1 MNESTLALS
10 SPQRR
15 VFRLRSL
22 RVRIILFA
30 ALVCLILLV
39 LISGVIGALRN
50 TQSASL
56 RTAERHLHAVALSVQ
71 QAYNANQNFPS
82 ALFQLSEPNPHP
94 PAKLGMSDNP
104 PRAMAPPEPPPPPA
118 QAGSPLEQLMS
129 NALTSEPGVEG
140 GFFRVQSGALGGYAF
155 PTHEAP
161 GPPKEMPLR
170 ERPTIEEL
178 ARSAALSG
186 TEKSLRF
193 QGRHDAVLFDA
204 IPLRAS
210 NAQGAPVI
218 GAAWL
223 MQRLP
228 GAEAEQHRQL
238 LWGALGFA
246 AIALLI
252 CAAAFVILS
261 EVRGGL
267 HSVSSRLAAVAAG
280 VDIPAEPRTK
290 TLEEFDNVLSGIDQM
305 AHELQEKVEKERT
318 FEAQMAHRERLAA
331 VGQFAAGIAHEL
343 RTPLAT
349 IRLRTQMSHTSQE
362 HEMAATNMRVVLAE
376 IDRLNAMIGKLLHFA
391 RPVQMHETLLDLG
404 AVARD
409 SVQRWNEEYGVS
421 AALFHEPAEPVI
433 VSGDGEEFRQV
444 FDNLLQN
451 ALQAPAALSA
461 PPFAEVTLALSGAN
475 AVVHVLDRG
484 PGFDEESLR
493 KALSPFYTTKE
504 SGTGLGLS
512 IVNEI
517 LRAHGGSL
525 SIENRATGGANVW
538 FELPAYVPGEP
549 PHGAK
554 HV

>member
-1 MNESTLALS
+1 M
-10 SPQRR
+10 
-15 VFRLRSL
+15 
-22 RVRIILFA
+22 
-30 ALVCLILLV
+30 
-39 LISGVIGALRN
+39 
-50 TQSASL
+50 
-56 RTAERHLHAVALSVQ
+56 
-71 QAYNANQNFPS
+71 
-82 ALFQLSEPNPHP
+82 
-94 PAKLGMSDNP
+94 
-104 PRAMAPPEPPPPPA
+104 
-118 QAGSPLEQLMS
+118 
-129 NALTSEPGVEG
+129 
-140 GFFRVQSGALGGYAF
+140 
-155 PTHEAP
+155 
-161 GPPKEMPLR
+161 
-170 ERPTIEEL
+170 
-178 ARSAALSG
+178 
-186 TEKSLRF
+186 
-193 QGRHDAVLFDA
+193 LFDA

-210 NAQGAPVI
+210 GARGAPVI

-228 GAEAEQHRQL
+228 GAEAEQRRQL

-246 AIALLI
+246 SIALLI

-280 VDIPAEPRTK
+280 VDTPTELRTR
-290 TLEEFDNVLSGIDQM
+290 TLEEFDNVLAGIDQM

-349 IRLRTQMSHTSQE
+349 IRLRTQMSQNSQE
-362 HEMAATNMRVVLAE
+362 DGMAATNMRVVLAE

-391 RPVQMHETLLDLG
+391 RPVQRHETLLDLG

-409 SVQRWNEEYGVS
+409 RVQRWNEECGAG
-421 AALFHEPAEPVI
+421 AAQFYEPAEPVI

-451 ALQAPAALSA
+451 ALQASAAQAA
-461 PPFAEVTLALSGAN
+461 PPLAEITLALSGAH

-493 KALSPFYTTKE
+493 KSLSPFYTTKE
-504 SGTGLGLS
+504 RGTGLGLS

-517 LRAHGGSL
+517 LRAHGGTL
-525 SIENRATGGANVW
+525 FIENRESGGANVW
-538 FELPAYVPGEP
+538 FELPAYVPGAPLE
-549 PHGAK
+549 GAM
-554 HV
+554 HA

>member
-1 MNESTLALS
+1 MGESTLVAHT
-10 SPQRR
+10 PQRQ

-39 LISGVIGALRN
+39 LIGGVIGALRN

-56 RTAERHLHAVALSVQ
+56 RTAERHLHMVALSVQ
-71 QAYNANQNFPS
+71 QAYNANENVPA
-82 ALFQLSEPNPHP
+82 ALAQLSEPTPHP
-94 PAKLGMSDNP
+94 PAKLGPEPNALPHTCGAASATSAPP
-104 PRAMAPPEPPPPPA
+104 PRTPA
-118 QAGSPLEQLMS
+118 RHLSNSCRTRSLQSRVLKVGSSACRAGRLVGMPSPLTKLP
-129 NALTSEPGVEG
+129 ALRKRCLCGNVRQSRNSPVLPAT
-140 GFFRVQSGALGGYAF
+140 SGA
-155 PTHEAP
+155 
-161 GPPKEMPLR
+161 
-170 ERPTIEEL
+170 
-178 ARSAALSG
+178 
-186 TEKSLRF
+186 EKSLRF

-210 NAQGAPVI
+210 GARGAPVI

-228 GAEAEQHRQL
+228 GAEAEQRRQL

-246 AIALLI
+246 SIALLI
-252 CAAAFVILS
+252 CAGG
-261 EVRGGL
+261 VR
-267 HSVSSRLAAVAAG
+267 HSVRSARGPALCFESSRPPSLPG
-280 VDIPAEPRTK
+280 VDTPTELRTR
-290 TLEEFDNVLSGIDQM
+290 TLEEFDNVLAGIDQM

-349 IRLRTQMSHTSQE
+349 IRLRTQMSQNSQQDG
-362 HEMAATNMRVVLAE
+362 MAATNMRVVLAE

-391 RPVQMHETLLDLG
+391 RPVQRHETLLDLG

-409 SVQRWNEEYGVS
+409 RVQRWNEECGAG
-421 AALFHEPAEPVI
+421 AARFYEPAEPVI

-451 ALQAPAALSA
+451 ALQASEAQAA
-461 PPFAEVTLALSGAN
+461 PPLAEITLALSGAH

-493 KALSPFYTTKE
+493 RSLSPFYTTKE
-504 SGTGLGLS
+504 RGHRS
-512 IVNEI
+512 
-517 LRAHGGSL
+517 RAFHRQRDPSRSRRNSL
-525 SIENRATGGANVW
+525 YRK
-538 FELPAYVPGEP
+538 P
-549 PHGAK
+549 
-554 HV
+554 